1 MRSYSQDDPTTLG
14 LDNNAI
20 AYGWYM
26 AIVFIIAAGLV
37 LAVTAPM
44 TNGFVDYSNS
54 RIADGAMSAQTKAAV
69 DWNIQ
74 AFIWL
79 PTFAL
84 IGILL
89 WSIVRPLEQK
99 RLGR

>member
-1 MRSYSQDDPTTLG
+1 MRTGIDHEE
-14 LDNNAI
+14 AI
-20 AYGWYM
+20 AYGWFM
-26 AIVFIIAAGLV
+26 VIVFVVAAGLI

-44 TNGFVDYSNS
+44 TNGFVSYSNN

-69 DWNIQ
+69 DWNVS

-79 PTFAL
+79 PVFTL

-89 WSIVRPLEQK
+89 WAIVRPLEQK

>member
-1 MRSYSQDDPTTLG
+1 MRNGIDHEE
-14 LDNNAI
+14 AI

-26 AIVFIIAAGLV
+26 AIVFVIAAGLI

-44 TNGFVDYSNS
+44 INGFVSYSNEK
-54 RIADGAMSAQTKAAV
+54 IEKGEMSAQTASAV
-69 DWNIQ
+69 GWNIS

-79 PTFAL
+79 PTFTL

-99 RLGR
+99 KLGR